1 MDSEKLRKK
10 KNLGITIQGFL
21 HVSVD
26 LIIQQGMV
34 SDLFL
39 HQINPLRF
47 SKAVTFLWFGVTISL
62 PILLSS
68 R

>member
-1 MDSEKLRKK
+1 MDSEKLRKT
-10 KNLGITIQGFL
+10 KNLGITIQGSI
-21 HVSVD
+21 HVPVD

-47 SKAVTFLWFGVTISL
+47 S
-62 PILLSS
+62 
-68 R
+68 